1 MDNPFLDRPTYVGH
15 TGIDLTDASPDSCE
29 GRLVIADI
37 HHQPYGVVHGG
48 VYCTLI
54 ETLASSGAALWAMA
68 NGMAG
73 CVGVS
78 NQTDFIRAT
87 TEGVL
92 IGSATP
98 IHRGRTQQLWQVAVT
113 REDDGKLVA
122 RGQVR
127 LQNGE
132 VWTAR
137 LSPITEQT
145 DVAVG
150 ERVLVTGIDGAT
162 AVVVPVERST
172 GH

>member
-1 MDNPFLDRPTYVGH
+1 MENPFLGRPTYVGL
-15 TGIDLTDASPDSCE
+15 TGIELTDASSDACQ
-29 GRLVIADI
+29 GKIVINEN

-54 ETLASSGAALWAMA
+54 ETLASTGAALWAMES
-68 NGMAG
+68 GMAG

-98 IHRGRTQQLWQVAVT
+98 IHRGRTQQLWQVTVT
-113 REDDGKLVA
+113 RENDGKLVA

-127 LQNGE
+127 LQNVE
-132 VWTAR
+132 
-137 LSPITEQT
+137 ST
-145 DVAVG
+145 DF
-150 ERVLVTGIDGAT
+150 
-162 AVVVPVERST
+162 
-172 GH
+172 